1 MRVDEFDYELP
12 AERIAQHPAS
22 PRGSSRLM
30 VLDRTRGSWQHAEFR
45 RLAEEL
51 RPGDLLV
58 RNDAR
63 VIRARLRG
71 ERPGGGALEVLLLQ
85 QELESAGAEVWSCL
99 ARPGRRLRAGGSA
112 RLAGGIVATWL
123 GEADEAGVRRVR
135 LQAAR
140 PVLDLLEEVGEVPLP
155 PYIERQATAEDAAD
169 YQTVYARVPGA
180 FAGPTA
186 CRSFTASMLD
196 ALLKRGVELASLTLH
211 VGPGTFLPVRARQVE
226 EHRLG
231 SERVEIPSETAQAVV
246 AAKRAGRRIVA
257 VGTTTVRALEGLLG
271 DLEPRGRAADVSLF
285 ILPAFRF
292 RVVDALITNFH
303 LPRSTLLMLVC
314 AFAGRELV
322 LGAYRAAIAESY
334 RFYSY
339 GDAMLIV

>member
-30 VLDRTRGSWQHAEFR
+30 VLDRARGSWQHAEFR

-58 RNDAR
+58 RNDA
-63 VIRARLRG
+63 
-71 ERPGGGALEVLLLQ
+71 PGGGALEVLLLR
-85 QELESAGAEVWSCL
+85 QELESADAEVWSCL

-123 GEADEAGVRRVR
+123 GAADEDGVRRVR
-135 LQAAR
+135 LQAPR
-140 PVLDLLEEVGEVPLP
+140 PVLDLLEEEGEVPLP
-155 PYIERQATAEDAAD
+155 PYIERQATADDAAD

-180 FAGPTA
+180 VAAPTA
-186 CRSFTASMLD
+186 GLHFTASMLD
-196 ALLKRGVELASLTLH
+196 ALLTRGVELASLTLH
-211 VGPGTFLPVRARQVE
+211 VGPGTFLPVRSRQVE

-231 SERVEIPSETAQAVV
+231 SERVEIPRETAQAVV

-285 ILPAFRF
+285 ILPGFRF
-292 RVVDALITNFH
+292 SVVDALITNFH

-322 LGAYRAAIAESY
+322 LSAYRAAIAESY